1 MAPTEVLGNA
11 FGLEIEASF
20 AILCARVGLRARP
33 ATRPREARSA
43 RELDERW
50 PDEGSA
56 TALERRFQDGR
67 LFLSIRSHPEAGFR
81 IWAPRHGRHL
91 VSPDGTAIQ
100 SALPRSN
107 TRLAAAVRP
116 DAPLA
121 AALQG
126 LEVLHASAVVLD
138 GAAVA
143 FTAPT
148 GTGKSTLAAH
158 PVAAGAS
165 FLTDDVLA
173 LEERNG
179 VVEAH
184 SGPART
190 SVSPA
195 ELRTMT
201 PHDRALLGA
210 RAGAADGKILL
221 EPVVAAGAHPLA
233 LLYRVTRSQSHARP
247 AFRAHV
253 PARPLAILASS
264 FLPYLQT
271 PGRLRNQLAICDRI
285 VSTVRTFDFDVR
297 PTSVPAQYAGW
308 GARARPQ
315 RVRALAMSD
324 TGGAPAPSQ
333 AHAGPGDRHRLSA
346 RPTAAPASRPA
357 ERPPRAAQLTAR
369 PSTRR
374 CRLGRAA
381 LARRAPDA
389 ASAAGRFPLVPRCS
403 RSC

>member
-1 MAPTEVLGNA
+1 MAPAEVLGNA

-20 AILCARVGLRARP
+20 AIPALGSACAPGSRRARC
-33 ATRPREARSA
+33 EARSA

-56 TALERRFQDGR
+56 SALERRFPDGR

-107 TRLAAAVRP
+107 TLGWQRLFFAQTL
-116 DAPLA
+116 PLA

-138 GAAVA
+138 GTAVA
-143 FTAPT
+143 FTAPS

-158 PVAAGAS
+158 LVAAGAS

-173 LEERNG
+173 VEERNG

-233 LLYRVTRSQSHARP
+233 LLYSVTRSPRHARP

-285 VSTVRTFDFDVR
+285 VSTVRTFDFE
-297 PTSVPAQYAGW
+297 
-308 GARARPQ
+308 RARTPS
-315 RVRALAMSD
+315 RRKRLLRSCSPTARPRSRDDRRRDA
-324 TGGAPAPSQ
+324 AAPSQ
-333 AHAGPGDRHRLSA
+333 ARAGKGDRHCICA
-346 RPTAAPASRPA
+346 RPLAAPASRPA
-357 ERPPRAAQLTAR
+357 ARPAAAAQLTGAGVHPPP
-369 PSTRR
+369 PSRTS
-374 CRLGRAA
+374 GS
-381 LARRAPDA
+381 RAPC
-389 ASAAGRFPLVPRCS
+389 AGRCEHCRPTPAA
-403 RSC
+403 

>member
-1 MAPTEVLGNA
+1 MAPAEVLGTA

-20 AILCARVGLRARP
+20 AVPALGSASAPGSRRARC
-33 ATRPREARSA
+33 EARSA

-50 PDEGSA
+50 RDEGSA
-56 TALERRFQDGR
+56 SALERRFPDGR
-67 LFLSIRSHPEAGFR
+67 LFLSIRSHPETGFR

-107 TRLAAAVRP
+107 TLGWQRLFFAQTL
-116 DAPLA
+116 PLA

-143 FTAPT
+143 FTAPS
-148 GTGKSTLAAH
+148 GIGKSTLAAH
-158 PVAAGAS
+158 LVAAGAS

-173 LEERNG
+173 LEDRNG
-179 VVEAH
+179 VVQAH

-210 RAGAADGKILL
+210 RAGAADGKIVL

-233 LLYRVTRSQSHARP
+233 LLYRVTRSPRHARP

-271 PGRLRNQLAICDRI
+271 PGRLRNQLAMCDRI
-285 VSTVRTFDFDVR
+285 VSTVRTFDFDV
-297 PTSVPAQYAGW
+297 PDSVPAHEA
-308 GARARPQ
+308 
-315 RVRALAMSD
+315 
-324 TGGAPAPSQ
+324 
-333 AHAGPGDRHRLSA
+333 
-346 RPTAAPASRPA
+346 
-357 ERPPRAAQLTAR
+357 
-369 PSTRR
+369 
-374 CRLGRAA
+374 AA
-381 LARRAPDA
+381 LVLAHS
-389 ASAAGRFPLVPRCS
+389 ASALS
-403 RSC
+403 R